1 MLTPI
6 YIIIYNYVYF
16 TYQRKKKKKK
26 GWEKICKYSK
36 HTETIGLLC
45 KTDNCMAQ
53 QNKFAKGST
62 RQPHFNGTAYP

>member
-1 MLTPI
+1 MSTSLTKEK
-6 YIIIYNYVYF
+6 
-16 TYQRKKKKKK
+16 RKRKK

-36 HTETIGLLC
+36 HTETIGLFC
-45 KTDNCMAQ
+45 KTDNCMVQ